1 MDTAPKR
8 DLVSTQDTGTQSASW
23 NSDTNRNEPASNT
36 QTMMQHP
43 SSSNI
48 ILVDSDDDMPPS
60 MRALDL
66 ANDRSAPNSNA
77 IVRRIQ
83 RVQITNGNHEHSTG
97 INKLREENERLKKQ
111 IADLNE
117 QIANL
122 TQTSDNARSEINRL
136 KHKIEKDRF
145 DTEARIDQLQ
155 CKHQTDFK
163 ETRRRTE
170 QLEDENQTLNNEL
183 SQLRRENEKLK
194 LQVEQLKKDKIT
206 LESEVGKLKAQLDI
220 LQQSGNEMKK
230 ELDETKRDLDTMKRQ
245 MEEDREK
252 NKTEE
257 RSNISKLLLGEVAFK
272 FDRVVI
278 GNIFRDRFKA
288 SNSNC
293 KEWTRRARSLTVA
306 QVLHGHIK
314 PMTTEENDR
323 LQEFVEYLKQRGWHD
338 AFHFVGVLNELKN
351 GRLYLAH
358 LSSNDKN
365 DQDRA
370 KLKQAAEFADN
381 KDQILEYQH
390 VIDALCHYT
399 HTEYPLHD
407 EL

>member
-136 KHKIEKDRF
+136 KYKIEEDRF
-145 DTEARIDQLQ
+145 VTEARIDQLRR
-155 CKHQTDFK
+155 KHQTDFK
-163 ETRRRTE
+163 ETQRRTE

-257 RSNISKLLLGEVAFK
+257 RSNISKLLLGEVAFQ
-272 FDRVVI
+272 FDRVAI
-278 GNIFRDRFKA
+278 GDIFRDRFKP
-288 SNSNC
+288 SNPNC
-293 KEWTRRARSLTVA
+293 KKWTSRARSLTIA
-306 QVLHGHIK
+306 QVLNNRIK
-314 PMTTEENDR
+314 SMTTEENDR
-323 LQEFVEYLKQRGWHD
+323 LEHFLEYLQQCGWD
-338 AFHFVGVLNELKN
+338 DGYHFVDVLSELKY
-351 GRLYLAH
+351 GRLHLAH
-358 LSSNDKN
+358 LTSNYKN
-365 DQDRA
+365 DQDRT
-370 KLKQAAEFADN
+370 KLKKAAEFADN
-381 KDQILEYQH
+381 KDQILEYQD
-390 VIDALCHYT
+390 VIDALCDYT